1 MLDLNHPM
9 TTHIFRAS
17 GLIEGVMVAAQTM
30 TVAPSVVRDDLLAK
44 CLPRFGEMRDL
55 NREHFGNSTYIAS
68 AIDEY
73 EAGIRQLAGLGDG
86 QIVEDRRDGEG
97 DCPFCRTTIT
107 KFNPMP
113 GRKGYEDR
121 FVIVCGQCD
130 DLYMP
135 ALSRLRSTEGFG
147 TDWI

>member
-9 TTHIFRAS
+9 TAHIFRAS
-17 GLIEGVMVAAQTM
+17 GLIDGVMAAAQIM
-30 TVAPSVVRDDLLAK
+30 TVSPSVVRNDLLAK
-44 CLPRFGEMRDL
+44 CLPRFVEMREL
-55 NREHFGNSTYIAS
+55 NREQFGDSTYIAS

-73 EAGIRQLAGLGDG
+73 EAGIRKLAGLGDG
-86 QIVEDRRDGEG
+86 QIVEDRRNGEG
-97 DCPFCRTTIT
+97 ECPFCHTPIT

-121 FVIVCGQCD
+121 FVILCGHCD

-135 ALSRLRSTEGFG
+135 GLSKLRSTDGFG